1 VPLTALFVS
10 VFSALLLLHCGYCSA
25 EEVIPFEYQDGLI
38 WVKVKTAHADG
49 PLDFLLD
56 SGAGSSVLN
65 LETARKLGVDM
76 GRRERVRLVGASAS
90 AWRVNG
96 FRASL
101 GGIELRGNPLALDL
115 SETSELCS
123 RPIDGLLGFDFF
135 EGRIVQIDFKARCV
149 RLLDKADHHN
159 ACTVVALRVRNQAL
173 CVPISVNGSPA
184 EWTRLDTGCDDG
196 LHWVSGGGRRNEY
209 VRASLKLGGEQIT
222 NVKTAL
228 HRSPIF
234 PSEAGLLGNAVL
246 DNYRVTIDAV
256 NQRLSLRKS

>member
-1 VPLTALFVS
+1 VS
-10 VFSALLLLHCGYCSA
+10 RTCPFAAVFSALLLLHCGLCSA
-25 EEVIPFEYQDGLI
+25 GEVIPFEYQDGLI

-65 LETARKLGVDM
+65 SETARKLGVDM

-90 AWRVNG
+90 ARRVNG

-101 GGIELRGNPLALDL
+101 GRIELRGNPLALDL

-135 EGRIVQIDFKARCV
+135 EERIVQIDFKARCI
-149 RLLDKADHHN
+149 RLLDKVDHRDCC
-159 ACTVVALRVRNQAL
+159 AIVALRVRDQAL
-173 CVPISVNGSPA
+173 CVPVSVNGSPA

-196 LHWVSGGGRRNEY
+196 LHWVSGGDRRDGY
-209 VRASLKLGGEQIT
+209 VRVSLKLGNEQIT

-234 PSEAGLLGNAVL
+234 PSEAGLLGNDVL
-246 DNYRVTIDAV
+246 ENYRVTIDAV
-256 NQRLSLRKS
+256 NQKLSLRKS